1 MKLLLDMNLSP
12 QVVHQLRS
20 HQHDAIHWSDVGDPR
35 AGDREIMAW
44 AAEHGYTVLTHDLDF
59 GALLASSTHSKPSVI
74 QIRARDVLSPR
85 FLTMLLQALT
95 KFTEEIDKG
104 ALVVIEPERAR
115 VRILPF
121 D

>member
-12 QVVHQLRS
+12 RVVHELRS
-20 HQHDAIHWSDVGDPR
+20 QQHEAIHWIDVGDPR
-35 AGDREIMAW
+35 ADDREIMAW

-74 QIRARDVLSPR
+74 QIRARDVLSPQ
-85 FLTMLLQALT
+85 FLTTLLEALT
-95 KFTEEIDKG
+95 RFKEEIDKG
-104 ALVVIEPERAR
+104 ALVVVEPQRAR
-115 VRILPF
+115 VRILPL